1 MKRFLMVSAVIAGML
16 LLSACAASR
25 QAYYDADAK
34 AAEANA
40 LAVKAKFDALA
51 AAAANCDTEGCS
63 GMAMM
68 GIALTETPRAQAIPQ
83 YSEPWLRAL
92 QFGERAIS
100 IGANVYGQKIQA
112 DALIGLA
119 GVVSENAGDR
129 SQRFDYS
136 DHSTT
141 NVDNS
146 VAIADSYNSDD
157 DTSGDTDS
165 NNTDTDVSGVIVADS
180 TDTAVETGAGD
191 QSVKNPDSSNPGN
204 CDGVETCNPVTN
216 PEPPRAA
223 EQPEG

>member
-1 MKRFLMVSAVIAGML
+1 MRIILTIAAILLMAG
-16 LLSACAASR
+16 CAASR
-25 QAYYDADAK
+25 QAYYDANTK

-100 IGANVYGQKIQA
+100 IGGNVYGQKIQA

-165 NNTDTDVSGVIVADS
+165 NNTDVSGVIVADS
-180 TDTAVETGAGD
+180 TDVAVETGEGD

-204 CDGVETCNPVTN
+204 CDGVNTCNPVTN
-216 PEPPRAA
+216 P
-223 EQPEG
+223 QPETPAEGG

>member
-1 MKRFLMVSAVIAGML
+1 MKRLMIVLALACAL
-16 LLSACAASR
+16 LLTACAASR
-25 QAYYDADAK
+25 QAYYDANAK

-51 AAAANCDTEGCS
+51 AAAAKCDTEGCS

-119 GVVSENAGDR
+119 GVVSDNAGDR
-129 SQRFDYS
+129 SQSFDYS

-146 VAIADSYNSDD
+146 VAIADSYNSDN

-165 NNTDTDVSGVIVADS
+165 NNTDVDVSGVIVADS
-180 TDTAVETGAGD
+180 TDVAIETGAGD

-204 CDGVETCNPVTN
+204 CDGVETCNPVTT
-216 PEPPRAA
+216 PATPADPAT
-223 EQPEG
+223 PEG